1 MTRCGPRP
9 VRVATLLQEVEAP
22 ARKCDLAILASLV
35 CTEVPP
41 QRRIAD
47 RVSGVCSA
55 SSTPCSHQTGFC
67 PLSSSAAQAQRCRA
81 PAGRRARRVSS
92 ARRGRHGQ
100 QSRRERGPRR
110 GARACVVHPGALAE
124 AQRGRP
130 GSCGGDAI
138 AALAGLSTLHVSGA
152 SHHSVSSLPCI
163 APTRPHPLWCPPR
176 RAPRAPLPVLG
187 PFRAAPLPRRA
198 LC

>member
-1 MTRCGPRP
+1 MAACIGGHPDDQLDSP
-9 VRVATLLQEVEAP
+9 DSVLGLGVHNATFAQPPNVS
-22 ARKCDLAILASLV
+22 AIMF
-35 CTEVPP
+35 
-41 QRRIAD
+41 
-47 RVSGVCSA
+47 G
-55 SSTPCSHQTGFC
+55 
-67 PLSSSAAQAQRCRA
+67 AQAQRCRA

-100 QSRRERGPRR
+100 HPRRERGPWW